1 MIEKSDLIRVKDVMK
16 TDFGTIDGVATVA
29 DALKKMK
36 TLKTAVL
43 IVNKRN
49 EDDEYG
55 MLTSGDIARHVLAK
69 DRAPDRVN
77 VYEIMSKPVISVHP
91 DMDIRYCSRLF
102 ANYNL
107 VRAPVLE
114 NNKVVGMVS
123 PNSLVLGWLVQN
135 VSINGILSKIAVQF
149 TSAE

>member
-1 MIEKSDLIRVKDVMK
+1 MK

-36 TLKTAVL
+36 SLKTAVL

-114 NNKVVGMVS
+114 NNQVIGMVS
-123 PNSLVLGWLVQN
+123 PNSLVLDGLYKTFQ
-135 VSINGILSKIAVQF
+135 
-149 TSAE
+149 

>member
-1 MIEKSDLIRVKDVMK
+1 MIENSKLIIRVKDVMK
-16 TDFGTIDGVATVA
+16 TDFGTIDGKATIA

-36 TLKTAVL
+36 ALKTAVL
-43 IVNKRN
+43 IVNKRHEN
-49 EDDEYG
+49 DEYG

-107 VRAPVLE
+107 VRAPVIE
-114 NNKVVGMVS
+114 NKKVIGMIS
-123 PNSLVLGWLVQN
+123 PNSMVLDGLYKTVQ
-135 VSINGILSKIAVQF
+135 
-149 TSAE
+149 

>member
-1 MIEKSDLIRVKDVMK
+1 MIEKSVLIRVKDVMK

-29 DALKKMK
+29 EALKKMK

-123 PNSLVLGWLVQN
+123 PNSLVLDGLYKTFQ
-135 VSINGILSKIAVQF
+135 
-149 TSAE
+149 

>member
-1 MIEKSDLIRVKDVMK
+1 MMDNRTIIRVKDVMK
-16 TDFGTIDGVATVA
+16 TDFGTIDGIATVA
-29 DALKKMK
+29 DALKQMK
-36 TLKTAVL
+36 ALKTAVL

-114 NNKVVGMVS
+114 NKKVVGMVS
-123 PNSLVLGWLVQN
+123 PNSLVLDGMYKTFQ
-135 VSINGILSKIAVQF
+135 
-149 TSAE
+149 

>member
-1 MIEKSDLIRVKDVMK
+1 MIEKKDLIRVRDVMK

-36 TLKTAVL
+36 LLKTAVL

-77 VYEIMSKPVISVHP
+77 VYEIMSKPVISVDP

-123 PNSLVLGWLVQN
+123 PNSLVLDGLYKTFQ
-135 VSINGILSKIAVQF
+135 
-149 TSAE
+149 

>member
-1 MIEKSDLIRVKDVMK
+1 MITNNALIRVKDIMK
-16 TDFGTIDGVATVA
+16 TDFGTIEGVATVA
-29 DALKKMK
+29 DALIKMK
-36 TLKTAVL
+36 ALKTAVL

-107 VRAPVLE
+107 VRAPVLD
-114 NNKVVGMVS
+114 NKKVVGMVS
-123 PNSLVLGWLVQN
+123 PNALVLDGLYKTFQ
-135 VSINGILSKIAVQF
+135 
-149 TSAE
+149 

>member
-1 MIEKSDLIRVKDVMK
+1 MMVNKLIRVKDVMK
-16 TDFGTIDGVATVA
+16 TDFGTIDGIATVA

-55 MLTSGDIARHVLAK
+55 MVTSGDIARHVLAK

-114 NNKVVGMVS
+114 NNKIVGMVS
-123 PNSLVLGWLVQN
+123 PNSLVLDGLYKTVQ
-135 VSINGILSKIAVQF
+135 
-149 TSAE
+149 

>member
-1 MIEKSDLIRVKDVMK
+1 MIEKSVLIRVKDVMK
-16 TDFGTIDGVATVA
+16 TDFGTIDGIATVA
-29 DALKKMK
+29 EALKKMK

-114 NNKVVGMVS
+114 NKRVVGMVS
-123 PNSLVLGWLVQN
+123 PNSLVLDGLYKTFQ
-135 VSINGILSKIAVQF
+135 
-149 TSAE
+149 

>member
-1 MIEKSDLIRVKDVMK
+1 MIENSKLIRVRDVMK
-16 TDFGTIDGVATVA
+16 TDFGTIDGIATVA

-49 EDDEYG
+49 ENDEYG

-123 PNSLVLGWLVQN
+123 PNSLVLDGLYKTFQ
-135 VSINGILSKIAVQF
+135 
-149 TSAE
+149 

>member
-1 MIEKSDLIRVKDVMK
+1 MIEKSVLIRVKDVMK

-43 IVNKRN
+43 IVDKRN
-49 EDDEYG
+49 DDDEYG

-123 PNSLVLGWLVQN
+123 PNSLVLDGLYKTFQ
-135 VSINGILSKIAVQF
+135 
-149 TSAE
+149 

>member
-1 MIEKSDLIRVKDVMK
+1 VMK
-16 TDFGTIDGVATVA
+16 TDFGTIDGIATVA
-29 DALKKMK
+29 DALIKMK
-36 TLKTAVL
+36 SLKTAVL

-49 EDDEYG
+49 ENDEYG
-55 MLTSGDIARHVLAK
+55 MVTSGDIARHVLAR

-114 NNKVVGMVS
+114 NKKVIGMVS
-123 PNSLVLGWLVQN
+123 PNSLVLDGLYKTFQ
-135 VSINGILSKIAVQF
+135 
-149 TSAE
+149 

>member
-1 MIEKSDLIRVKDVMK
+1 MMNNKDLIRVKDVMK

-36 TLKTAVL
+36 SLKTAVL

-114 NNKVVGMVS
+114 NKKVVGMVS
-123 PNSLVLGWLVQN
+123 PNSLVLDGMYKTFQ
-135 VSINGILSKIAVQF
+135 
-149 TSAE
+149 

>member
-1 MIEKSDLIRVKDVMK
+1 MIENHTLIRVKDVMK
-16 TDFGTIDGVATVA
+16 TDFGTIDGIATVA

-36 TLKTAVL
+36 ALKTAVL

-77 VYEIMSKPVISVHP
+77 VYEIMSKPVITVHP

-107 VRAPVLE
+107 VRAPVVE

-123 PNSLVLGWLVQN
+123 PNSLVLDGLYKSVQ
-135 VSINGILSKIAVQF
+135 
-149 TSAE
+149 

>member
-1 MIEKSDLIRVKDVMK
+1 MSTNNMVIRVKDVMK
-16 TDFGTIDGVATVA
+16 TDFGTIEGIATVA
-29 DALKKMK
+29 DALIKMK
-36 TLKTAVL
+36 SLKTAVL

-77 VYEIMSKPVISVHP
+77 VYEIMNKPIISVHP

-114 NNKVVGMVS
+114 NKKVIGMVS
-123 PNSLVLGWLVQN
+123 PNSLVLDGLYKTFQ
-135 VSINGILSKIAVQF
+135 
-149 TSAE
+149 

>member
-1 MIEKSDLIRVKDVMK
+1 MTALIRVKDVMK

-29 DALKKMK
+29 DALIKMK
-36 TLKTAVL
+36 SLKTAVL

-102 ANYNL
+102 ADYNL

-123 PNSLVLGWLVQN
+123 PNSLVLDGLYKTFQ
-135 VSINGILSKIAVQF
+135 
-149 TSAE
+149 

>member
-1 MIEKSDLIRVKDVMK
+1 MMENSTLIRVKDVMK
-16 TDFGTIDGVATVA
+16 TDFGTIDGIATVA

-36 TLKTAVL
+36 SLKTAVL

-77 VYEIMSKPVISVHP
+77 VYEIMNKPVITVHP

-123 PNSLVLGWLVQN
+123 PNSLVLDGLYKTFQ
-135 VSINGILSKIAVQF
+135 
-149 TSAE
+149 

>member
-1 MIEKSDLIRVKDVMK
+1 MMDNRAVIRVKDVMK
-16 TDFGTIDGVATVA
+16 TDFGTIDGIATVA
-29 DALKKMK
+29 DALKQMKM
-36 TLKTAVL
+36 LKTAVL
-43 IVNKRN
+43 IVNKRHD
-49 EDDEYG
+49 DDEYG

-77 VYEIMSKPVISVHP
+77 VYEIMNKPVISVHP

-123 PNSLVLGWLVQN
+123 PNSLVLDGLYKTFQ
-135 VSINGILSKIAVQF
+135 
-149 TSAE
+149 